1 MNYFSFLDH
10 PDKSLEASIELFN
23 RPPMNLFSEQNKEH
37 KKIYLFYI
45 ENEKWKNIQFDT
57 IQYNKSKIIKKRD
70 IPLNLQNK
78 TVFVTMTSRTLKSNA
93 SPFNDKS
100 MQSIPSWRS
109 NIKIYN
115 QNTSTSY
122 QGEIPGSFLNLNLS
136 LTSCSPF
143 LQFEDKIENY
153 FYLVNFNA
161 DPVLKKFE
169 LEVLDTNKNLLSIL
183 ICKTNH
189 VNIFNLNFLKKNY
202 SDHMYIFRSKN
213 YGHPCISP
221 EHQIINLSL

>member
-1 MNYFSFLDH
+1 
-10 PDKSLEASIELFN
+10 
-23 RPPMNLFSEQNKEH
+23 
-37 KKIYLFYI
+37 
-45 ENEKWKNIQFDT
+45 
-57 IQYNKSKIIKKRD
+57 
-70 IPLNLQNK
+70 
-78 TVFVTMTSRTLKSNA
+78 MTSRTLKSNA

-213 YGHPCISP
+213 YGK
-221 EHQIINLSL
+221 